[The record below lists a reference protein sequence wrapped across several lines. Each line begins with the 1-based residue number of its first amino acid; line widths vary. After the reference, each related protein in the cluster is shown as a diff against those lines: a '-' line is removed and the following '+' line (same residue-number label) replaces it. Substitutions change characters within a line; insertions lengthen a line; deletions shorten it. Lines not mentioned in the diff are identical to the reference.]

1 MNIAFQHR
9 KHSCPANT
17 DECHPAGLPRLQ
29 TNIWLSTHGSG
40 GSVHGIRSDCVD
52 TTCSSRSVHR
62 PQGLNVSSVTMQ
74 ALRRLGSQAGLLS
87 KGVRSMGSSAKQV
100 EGKAPSNTVDR
111 IGLFATT
118 VACVGIV
125 GYDLMYPEEEFEGA
139 IPNYPYLRMRTRDS
153 YPWGTS
159 NGLFEYHQ
167 IVGGTGEHH
176 EH

>member
-1 MNIAFQHR
+1 M
-9 KHSCPANT
+9 
-17 DECHPAGLPRLQ
+17 
-29 TNIWLSTHGSG
+29 
-40 GSVHGIRSDCVD
+40 
-52 TTCSSRSVHR
+52 
-62 PQGLNVSSVTMQ
+62 QG
-74 ALRRLGSQAGLLS
+74 LRRLASQAGLLAQ
-87 KGVRSMGSSAKQV
+87 GVRSMGGSAKAID
-100 EGKAPSNTVDR
+100 GKVPSNTVDR
-111 IGLFATT
+111 IGLAITT
-118 VACVGIV
+118 ALCVGFV